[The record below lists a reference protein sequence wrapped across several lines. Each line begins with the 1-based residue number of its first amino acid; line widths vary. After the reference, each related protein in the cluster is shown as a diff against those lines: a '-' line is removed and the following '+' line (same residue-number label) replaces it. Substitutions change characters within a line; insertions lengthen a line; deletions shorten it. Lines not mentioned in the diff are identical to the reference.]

1 MGRWVIMIGVAITVI
16 GIIMLVLEKLGIG
29 LGRLPGDISLGG
41 RNWKVYFPIA
51 TCIILSAVLT
61 LILWLVSRLMR
72 K

>member
-1 MGRWVIMIGVAITVI
+1 MIGVAITVI